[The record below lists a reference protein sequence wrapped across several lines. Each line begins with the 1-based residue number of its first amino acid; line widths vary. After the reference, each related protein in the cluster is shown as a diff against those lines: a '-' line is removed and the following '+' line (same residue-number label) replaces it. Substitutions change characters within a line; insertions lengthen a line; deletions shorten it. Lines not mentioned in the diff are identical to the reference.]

1 MTTDQIEK
9 IKSIMER
16 ENMTA
21 TELAKTIG
29 ASHNTIHQLLHGGN
43 ASWFTR
49 LVLEIATTSKG
60 MATVRRAAA
69 KITAQKKFN

>member
-1 MTTDQIEK
+1 MTNYIEA

-21 TELAKTIG
+21 TELARSIG
-29 ASHNTIHQLLHGGN
+29 ASHNTIHQLLRGGN

-49 LVLEIATTSKG
+49 LVLEISTTSRG
-60 MATVRRAAA
+60 MAIVRKAAA
-69 KITAQKKFN
+69 KIMAEK